1 MKQMTLAPAVLV
13 LLLATAV
20 HAQTD
25 GFVRSLYVEPSIG
38 ICWVDQAS
46 GHTQPADTGYHLGL
60 VGGWRFHRRWAVELH
75 TGRIHNEVPA
85 TGTREADSVTQVPL
99 VANLAFHF
107 PNSSRFEPYLSG
119 GFGVVFAT
127 NKGDS
132 GGDGLLEFAVGV
144 RHTLNEQL
152 ELGLSYRFFMMVVN
166 SAFAE
171 EAVGDDTL
179 NLARKIAL

>member
-1 MKQMTLAPAVLV
+1 MKKMIFAAAVLV
-13 LLLATAV
+13 LLLASAV
-20 HAQTD
+20 HAQTV
-25 GFVRSLYVEPSIG
+25 GFARSWYVEPSIG

-46 GHTQPADTGYHLGL
+46 GHTQPADTGYYLGV
-60 VGGWRFHRRWAVELH
+60 VGGWRFHRHWAVELH

-85 TGTREADSVTQVPL
+85 TETREGKSVTQVPL

-107 PNSSRFEPYLSG
+107 PNPSSFEPYISG
-119 GFGVVFAT
+119 GFGLVFAT
-127 NKGDS
+127 NKGES

-144 RHTLNEQL
+144 RHKLNEQL
-152 ELGLSYRFFMMVVN
+152 ELGLSYRYFMMVVN

-179 NLARKIAL
+179 NLALKIGL